1 MAALGGVFLAGLS
14 MGMTSCA
21 LHCSPVLFY
30 VGASAEGWKDG
41 LRSVLLFS
49 LFRLLGITAL
59 GMLAGGIGAL
69 ALDSLAGGSRVA
81 WLRYAAAA
89 IVVALGIAVTLG
101 LNPTANTMRIC
112 RAMRGP
118 AAKRRAVS
126 LALLG
131 LLIGITPVC
140 PVFLGVLNYIAFGLE
155 SVALGALFAFTFG
168 VGSALLTPL
177 MAMGPLMGLASR
189 VFSSPVRL
197 QAFRR
202 ASGAILVV
210 LGVVL
215 FVNV

>member
-1 MAALGGVFLAGLS
+1 

-21 LHCSPVLFY
+21 VHCSPVLFY
-30 VGASAEGWKDG
+30 VGGSADGWKDG
-41 LRSVLLFS
+41 LRSVLVFS

-59 GMLAGGIGAL
+59 GMLAGGLGAL
-69 ALDSLAGGSRVA
+69 ALGSLAEGSLVV

-89 IVVALGIAVTLG
+89 VVVALGVSVILG
-101 LNPTANTMRIC
+101 LNLTASTMRIC
-112 RAMRGP
+112 RAIKGP
-118 AAKRRAVS
+118 AARRRAVS

-177 MAMGPLMGLASR
+177 IAMGPLVGLTSR

-197 QAFRR
+197 QVFRR